1 MSEMV
6 TAEICK
12 PPMGQQELAFQA
24 ELDRIA
30 AIGCD
35 DPLSGLNE
43 MIMLLQGINM
53 ELLKAYAPPLI
64 EAAQVN
70 TAVTRHE
77 IKAIA
82 CLVNLQ
88 EAITKLGVADIKVK
102 DLIKRRAL
110 KVEINS

>member
-30 AIGCD
+30 AMGRD
-35 DPLSGLNE
+35 DPLAGLNE
-43 MIMLLQGINM
+43 MIILLQEINM
-53 ELLKAYAPPLI
+53 ELLKAYAPPLV
-64 EAAQVN
+64 EAAQAN

-77 IKAIA
+77 IKAVA
-82 CLVNLQ
+82 CLVDLQ
-88 EAITKLGVADIKVK
+88 KAIMKLGMADIKVK

-110 KVEINS
+110 KVEIKS